1 MSEPDAGS
9 ALDTVSRDLRAPRA
23 AGVAG
28 LAFAVLFIA
37 SLLLLRSQPAAGST
51 AEEIAAWYLRTDSKH
66 LAVVG
71 LYFAPFAGIAFLWF
85 IAVIRHHVG
94 NREDQFFATVF
105 LGSGLLFV
113 AMLFAAAAAAG
124 APLAA
129 VKFQG
134 APVPSADAIGLAR
147 ALAYTFLYVY
157 GVRAAAVFMIVGLDD
172 RAPHGEPAALA
183 RDRRL
188 RDRADHAAQR
198 VVLPVRRAALPA
210 LGRRRQHRD
219 PAHGARTRRAGRG
232 VARLIGTGRIGRV
245 AGLQPQRDRVRV
257 PLTVGT
263 GRSTAL
269 RRRYRGGG
277 LTYELD

>member
-1 MSEPDAGS
+1 MSEANSRG

-23 AGVAG
+23 AGIAG
-28 LAFAVLFIA
+28 LAFAVLFVV
-37 SLLLLRSQPAAGST
+37 SLLLLRSQPASGST

-94 NREDQFFATVF
+94 DREDQFFATVF

-134 APVPSADAIGLAR
+134 APVPSPDAIGLAR

-157 GVRAAAVFMIVGLDD
+157 GVRSAAVFMISVSTIAHRTNSLPRWLVIAGYVIAVVLLLSVSFFRFVVLLFPLWVAAVSIVILLTARVPD
-172 RAPHGEPAALA
+172 EPAE
-183 RDRRL
+183 
-188 RDRADHAAQR
+188 
-198 VVLPVRRAALPA
+198 PA
-210 LGRRRQHRD
+210 GQ
-219 PAHGARTRRAGRG
+219 
-232 VARLIGTGRIGRV
+232 
-245 AGLQPQRDRVRV
+245 
-257 PLTVGT
+257 
-263 GRSTAL
+263 
-269 RRRYRGGG
+269 
-277 LTYELD
+277 